1 VTISQNSVSPDPA
14 RLAAW
19 SAGHELSDAE
29 ALMWRAE
36 ADARLRS
43 DVVLLCLLDRA
54 PDAARLAAAHAAHVR
69 AVPRFRQRVVDDP
82 LRLARPRWQQTQVDL
97 GYHLTRCQL
106 PSGGGEAEL
115 LELAAALHM
124 APFDPARP
132 LWQAVLVEGLP
143 DGIVSDCDERG
154 TSEKH
159 KRTTGIVSD
168 CDERGTSEK
177 HKRTTGIVSD
187 CDERGTSEKHKR
199 TTGKAAYLLKLH
211 HAITD
216 GASGVALFDMLLAT
230 GPEPSDEPVLPTI
243 EATTPLPDRTESLR
257 AIAGLVRDGG
267 VLAVRALARPSA
279 AVAYARSLRRV
290 LNVPGTPSP
299 LLNRRG
305 LARRLRILECPRD
318 DLRAAAKAAGGSLND
333 VYLAALLGG
342 LGHYHA
348 KNGVPVGDL
357 PIALPVSTRKPDD
370 PAGGNKFTA
379 AYIAGPV
386 GEADPLR
393 RVALVRERVQAVREE
408 PALDFVGATAGLLSR
423 LPAAVLTPV
432 SVSMAGRLALQ
443 ASNVP
448 GLTRPVYLAGARIER
463 MYPFG
468 PVPGCAIM
476 AVMLTHAG
484 TCCITL
490 ATDHEAVPDP
500 DLLLECVR
508 QGLDEI
514 LALGR

>member
-1 VTISQNSVSPDPA
+1 VSPDTD

-19 SAGHELSDAE
+19 PAGHELSDTE

-36 ADARLRS
+36 ADPRLRS
-43 DVVLLCLLDRA
+43 DVVLLCLLDRSPEA
-54 PDAARLAAAHAAHVR
+54 DRLAAALAAHVR

-82 LRLARPRWQQTQVDL
+82 LRLSRPRWQQTQVDL

-143 DGIVSDCDERG
+143 EGNGSDSSERG
-154 TSEKH
+154 TSEGDKG
-159 KRTTGIVSD
+159 TTG
-168 CDERGTSEK
+168 R
-177 HKRTTGIVSD
+177 
-187 CDERGTSEKHKR
+187 
-199 TTGKAAYLLKLH
+199 AAYLLKLH

-216 GASGVALFDMLLAT
+216 GAWGVALFDMLLAA

-243 EATTPLPDRTESLR
+243 DAATPLPERTESVR
-257 AIAGLVRDGG
+257 AVAGLVLDGAA
-267 VLAVRALARPSA
+267 LAVRTLTRPA
-279 AVAYARSLRRV
+279 DAVAYVRSLRRV

-299 LLNRRG
+299 LLSRRG
-305 LARRLRILECPRD
+305 LARRLRILECRLD

-348 KNGVPVGDL
+348 KNGAPVGDV
-357 PIALPVSTRKPDD
+357 PVALPVSTRKPDD
-370 PAGGNKFTA
+370 KCGGNKFTA
-379 AYIAGPV
+379 AYLAGPV

-393 RVALVRERVQAVREE
+393 RVALVRERVRAVREE
-408 PALDFVGATAGLLSR
+408 PALDFVGATAPLLSR
-423 LPAAVLTPV
+423 LPAAVLAPI
-432 SVSMAGRLALQ
+432 SLSMAGRLALQ

-448 GLTRPVYLAGARIER
+448 GLTRPAYLAGARIER

-490 ATDHEAVPDP
+490 ATDNDAVSDP
-500 DLLLECVR
+500 DLLLDCVR
-508 QGLDEI
+508 QGFDEI